1 MHSLLKTSH
10 SISLPADK
18 VATTE
23 AQAAGAV
30 DLARGSTCKWKHM
43 HTLLLVAL
51 LYALTVKN
59 ISQYFLASKQS
70 GRRQLVSQALSVQQV
85 LLELVKSNVGLQQLP
100 GKEDFASLSGCAASS
115 NLSPCSFAGPPVCTA
130 AAFPHFINK
139 TLVGFSK
146 FQTACSSGGH
156 SAKLSPCPPPLAGG
170 QGLARTGAHQVR
182 AKFRV

>member
-10 SISLPADK
+10 SISLPANK

-51 LYALTVKN
+51 LYALTVKKN
-59 ISQYFLASKQS
+59 ILQYFLASKQS

-115 NLSPCSFAGPPVCTA
+115 NLSPCSFAGPPACSCISPLHKQNPGRLFQVPNCLLLWGPLSK
-130 AAFPHFINK
+130 AFP
-139 TLVGFSK
+139 LPSS
-146 FQTACSSGGH
+146 ACWRPRLGPDRRAPG
-156 SAKLSPCPPPLAGG
+156 
-170 QGLARTGAHQVR
+170 AR
-182 AKFRV
+182 